1 MRQKSLENGLPMEAD
16 VKTFHDLI
24 RIVQKNN
31 FCGKCGGCVAFC
43 SAANLGALEVGPDGM
58 PRYSDEEKCLKCGIC
73 YMICPNIRDLDEELR
88 KRTKWE
94 PPVGP
99 IKDLVTAQTTNPT
112 VGEKCT
118 DGGVVTSLLLYLLD
132 NHMIDAALVSRSD
145 GPFHRGPMLATSGEE
160 IISASGSHYDESFSV
175 INLGSHYSTY
185 SPAMQELKRLRK
197 GLIDRVAMVGT
208 PCQIHTVRKMQ
219 VLGIIPSDVIKY
231 CFGLFCMEN
240 FSFNDI
246 QLKHLEKQY
255 GFDLTQVSK
264 VNVKE
269 DFFIYLENGRVI
281 HIPFAEIDSIA
292 RPACLVCP
300 DFSAEFSDL
309 SFGGLGSP
317 EGYTTVLIRSE
328 KGKIVY
334 RGALAAG
341 YIKERRYSSAEKA
354 RSDLIRLQRLIIDFS
369 QRKKERAL
377 KNRGAAGGLITASF
391 TNP

>member
-1 MRQKSLENGLPMEAD
+1 MVSE
-16 VKTFHDLI
+16 VKTFHDLKSE
-24 RIVQKNN
+24 VQQLN

-43 SAANLGALEVGPDGM
+43 SADNLGALAIGPDGM
-58 PRYSDEEKCLKCGIC
+58 PVFADEEKCLKCGIC
-73 YMICPNIRDLDEELR
+73 YMLCPNTHDLDNEL
-88 KRTKWE
+88 KKKTNW
-94 PPVGP
+94 GAP
-99 IKDLVTAQTTNPT
+99 IGSIIDLVSAQTTNPT

-175 INLGSHYSTY
+175 AELGSQYSTY
-185 SPAMQELKRLRK
+185 SPAMQELKGLRR
-197 GLIDRVAMVGT
+197 GVIDRVAMVGT

-240 FSFNDI
+240 FSFNDV
-246 QLKHLEKQY
+246 QLKHLEKRY
-255 GFDLTQVSK
+255 GFDLSHVTK

-269 DFFIYLENGRVI
+269 DFFIYLEDGRVI
-281 HIPFAEIDSIA
+281 HIPFEEIDSIA

-300 DFSAEFSDL
+300 DFSAEYSDI

-317 EGYTTVLIRSE
+317 EGYTTVLLRSE
-328 KGKIVY
+328 KGKMVY
-334 RGALAAG
+334 RGALTAG
-341 YIKERRYSSAEKA
+341 YIKERKYSSAEKS
-354 RSDLIRLQRLIIDFS
+354 RSELIKLQKMIIDFS
-369 QRKKERAL
+369 QRKRERAL
-377 KNRGAAGGLITASF
+377 KNRGAAVGFITPSLTPA
-391 TNP
+391 